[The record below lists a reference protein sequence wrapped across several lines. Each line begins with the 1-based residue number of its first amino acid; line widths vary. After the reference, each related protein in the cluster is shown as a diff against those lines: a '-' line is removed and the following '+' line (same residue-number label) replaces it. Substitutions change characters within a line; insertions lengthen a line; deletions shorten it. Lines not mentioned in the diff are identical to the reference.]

1 MKQGWSGDRIG
12 IGIGIGIGLALLG
25 LGACIFMLAAKLSG
39 APL

>member
-12 IGIGIGIGLALLG
+12 VGIGIGLALLG